1 MTRLA
6 VGLLLSLTVAQASLA
21 QQATPAAASAPAS
34 AAESSGLAEALRQYV
49 AAFNGHDAAKV
60 AALWSA
66 DGIFVDKGSGS
77 RTEGRAALAADF
89 AALFVA
95 SPQIALH
102 GEIEGV
108 RMVGADV
115 ALVDG
120 TSITAEPGAEAEA
133 SSFSAV
139 FVKRDGAWLIDSV
152 HESPLPLPQT
162 PRQALE
168 SLAWMVGQWRDAGD
182 GNQVNTTV
190 AWSPSE
196 AFLVRSYSLE
206 RDGEEPFSGTQV
218 IGWDPRAQEIRSWT
232 FNSDGSFG
240 DGVWSKSGDEWLV
253 RTSQTTAGG
262 SAASATQVIKTVDA
276 NTATVQT
283 VGKEVDGSLEPASE
297 PLTMVRVE
305 ADASAT
311 TGDAAAPAGEVAP

>member
-6 VGLLLSLTVAQASLA
+6 LVFLLSLEVAQVTLA
-21 QQATPAAASAPAS
+21 QSASPAATPGSE
-34 AAESSGLAEALRQYV
+34 AESSGLAEALRQYV
-49 AAFNGHDAAKV
+49 AAFNAHDAANV

-66 DGIFVDKGSGS
+66 DGVYVDKGSGR
-77 RTEGRAALAADF
+77 RTEGREALAADF
-89 AALFVA
+89 TALFVA
-95 SPQIALH
+95 SPQVALH

-108 RMVGADV
+108 RMVADDA

-120 TSITAEPGAEAEA
+120 TSITAEPGAPAET
-133 SSFSAV
+133 SCFSAV
-139 FVKRDGAWLIDSV
+139 FVKRDGAWLLDSV
-152 HESPLPLPQT
+152 HESPLPQPES

-168 SLAWMVGQWRDAGD
+168 PLAWMVGQWRDAGD
-182 GNQVNTTV
+182 GEQANTTV

-196 AFLVRSYSLE
+196 AFLIRSYSLE

-253 RTSQTTAGG
+253 RASQTLAGG
-262 SAASATQVIKTVDA
+262 GAATGTQILKVVDA
-276 NTATVQT
+276 NTVTVQT
-283 VGKEVDGSLEPASE
+283 VGKEIDGAMEPASE
-297 PLTMVRVE
+297 PVTMVRVAAE
-305 ADASAT
+305 AAPSTTAASAT
-311 TGDAAAPAGEVAP
+311 PAGEVAP